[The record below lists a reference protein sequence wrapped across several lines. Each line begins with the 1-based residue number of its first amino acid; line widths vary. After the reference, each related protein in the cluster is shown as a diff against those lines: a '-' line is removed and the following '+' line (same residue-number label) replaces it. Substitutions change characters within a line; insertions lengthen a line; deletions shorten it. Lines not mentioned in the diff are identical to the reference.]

1 MMTETISRIIE
12 NVEGGRRPPDI
23 YSSLLANRMIFL
35 TGEIDDEK
43 ANILV
48 AQILYLST
56 LDPDKDIH
64 MFINTPGGVVSAG
77 LAIYDVMQYVGCDVR
92 TICVGQAA
100 SMGAI
105 LLAAGTKGKRFA
117 LLNAR
122 IMLHQPMAG
131 MEGVVT
137 DIEIHA
143 KEILRIR
150 TRLNEILAA
159 CTGQN
164 MDVISHDTDRDFFLT
179 AEEAKQYGII
189 DIVAERAR

>member
-1 MMTETISRIIE
+1 MIEPISRILE
-12 NVEGGRRPPDI
+12 SVEGGKRPTDI
-23 YSSLLANRMIFL
+23 YSSLLSNRMIFL
-35 TGEIDDEK
+35 SGEIDDDK
-43 ANILV
+43 SNFLV

-56 LDPDKDIH
+56 MDPEKDIH
-64 MFINTPGGVVSAG
+64 MFINSPGGVVSAG
-77 LAIYDVMQYVGCDVR
+77 LAIYDVMQYVDCDVR
-92 TICVGQAA
+92 TICAGQAA

-105 LLAAGTKGKRFA
+105 LLAAGAKGKRFA

-150 TRLNEILAA
+150 TRLNEILAK

-179 AEEAKQYGII
+179 ADEAKQYGII
-189 DIVAERAR
+189 DVVAEHAR

>member
-1 MMTETISRIIE
+1 MREHATRILE
-12 NVEGGRRPPDI
+12 SVDAGKRPPDI
-23 YSSLLANRMIFL
+23 YSSLMENRMIFL
-35 TGEIDDEK
+35 TGDIDDDK
-43 ANILV
+43 SNLLV
-48 AQILYLST
+48 AQILYLNT
-56 LDPDKDIH
+56 VDPKKDIH
-64 MFINTPGGVVSAG
+64 LFINSPGGVVSAG
-77 LAIYDVMQYVGCDVR
+77 LAIYDVIRYVGCDIR

-105 LLAAGTKGKRFA
+105 LLASGTRGKRFA
-117 LLNAR
+117 LPNAR
-122 IMLHQPMAG
+122 IMLHQPMGG

-164 MDVISHDTDRDFFLT
+164 MDIISRDTDRDFFLT

-189 DIVAERAR
+189 DIVAEHYR